1 MPSLISERSFV
12 YQPIVTPEKTVV
24 GYEVLTRHP
33 KMTPQHTIHKIE
45 KEHLVPHHIISMLAH
60 IQSRI
65 PKTIPAFINIT
76 PKVLLSECTRA
87 LLKNFSETHPIILEL
102 TEDVS
107 FIPYKGILSDLNV
120 PYIFDDFL
128 SRHTLD
134 EVAELEPVGIKIS
147 NVHTLKY
154 LESHKDLFRAVV
166 RFANEL
172 ELLVVIE
179 GIETRETFDFCLE
192 EGVFVQGF
200 YVSRPVQMP
209 LLAG

>member
-1 MPSLISERSFV
+1 MPSLISECSFV
-12 YQPIVTPEKTVV
+12 YQPIVTPEKHTI

-33 KMTPQHTIHKIE
+33 KMTPQHAISKIE

-76 PKVLLSECTRA
+76 PKVLLLEGTRA
-87 LLKNFSETHPIILEL
+87 LLKKFSETHPIILEL

-107 FIPYKGILSDLNV
+107 FIPYKDILADLNI

-134 EVAELEPVGIKIS
+134 EVAELDPVGIKIS

-154 LESHKDLFRAVV
+154 LKNHKELFHAVIQ
-166 RFANEL
+166 FANDL
-172 ELLVVIE
+172 DLLVVVE
-179 GIETRETFDFCLE
+179 GIETKETFDFCLK

-200 YVSRPVQMP
+200 YVSRPVQLP